1 MHGSHQPVRHEFDGQ
16 SIQLRASALDRAA
29 TPTSNQG
36 QADREPAK
44 PSKKFYG
51 NPPRLTPKQKSAGR
65 DISGRRSVPMAFA
78 GPKLSVVPVR
88 ADRRQLRAGQIVRNV
103 VLSDDGVH

>member
-1 MHGSHQPVRHEFDGQ
+1 MRHEFGGQ

-29 TPTSNQG
+29 KPTSNQG

-51 NPPRLTPKQKSAGR
+51 NSPRLTPKQKSAGR

-78 GPKLSVVPVR
+78 GPKPLVVPVR
-88 ADRRQLRAGQIVRNV
+88 PNRRQLCAGQIVRNP
-103 VLSDDGVH
+103 VLADDGVH